1 MLKYGDPSPHLK
13 IEPSLIM
20 NDTAR
25 FAWFDS
31 ARDMLS
37 SFYCLSYTFQFTQPS
52 FPLKLLFM
60 TVLIILVLQVYSEAS
75 RAGYPNPP
83 PASNPQSPV
92 SAYETNNSV
101 S

>member
-1 MLKYGDPSPHLK
+1 MLKYCDPSQHFKMEL
-13 IEPSLIM
+13 SLIKK
-20 NDTAR
+20 DPAR

-31 ARDMLS
+31 EKDILS
-37 SFYCLSYTFQFTQPS
+37 SFYCLSYTFQFTQPF

-60 TVLIILVLQVYSEAS
+60 TVLIILILQVYSEAS